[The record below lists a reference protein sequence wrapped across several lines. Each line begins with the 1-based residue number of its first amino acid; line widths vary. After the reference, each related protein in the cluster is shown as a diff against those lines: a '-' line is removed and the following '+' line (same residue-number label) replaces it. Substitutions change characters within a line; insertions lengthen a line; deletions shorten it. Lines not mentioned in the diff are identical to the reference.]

1 MIGWRVRVGQC
12 SSLRLLVLLNLITA
26 SGCAASGTSAADPG
40 ALWQQSY
47 DAGREAYERADYNRA
62 QKMFAAAAQEAERF
76 PHQDLRLA
84 RSLNNLAGAYAAQGK
99 YAEAEP
105 LYQRSLAILEKV
117 RGPDDPDVAT
127 VLSNYAALL
136 QATNRGAEA
145 AKLEARANAIREKAG
160 R

>member
-1 MIGWRVRVGQC
+1 MIGCRVRLGQTSC
-12 SSLRLLVLLNLITA
+12 LWLLVFLVVLTA
-26 SGCAASGTSAADPG
+26 SGCAASRTSAADPDTV
-40 ALWQQSY
+40 WQQSY

-62 QKMFAAAAQEAERF
+62 QQMFAAAARQAERF
-76 PHQDLRLA
+76 PDQDLRLA

-117 RGPDDPDVAT
+117 RGPDHPDVAT
-127 VLSNYAALL
+127 ALSNYAALL
-136 QATNRGAEA
+136 QATKRSAEA
-145 AKLEARANAIREKAG
+145 AKLEARASAIREKTG